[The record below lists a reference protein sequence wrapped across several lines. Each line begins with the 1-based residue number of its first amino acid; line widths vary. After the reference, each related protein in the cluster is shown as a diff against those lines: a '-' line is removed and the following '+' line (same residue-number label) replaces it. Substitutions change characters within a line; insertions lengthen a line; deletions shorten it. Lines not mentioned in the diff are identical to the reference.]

1 MGTLFHSGNLDLR
14 IKVNKKIFRIF
25 ASKHIMLM
33 YLYGASGHAK
43 VILDILKACNIK
55 MEGLIDDNPSV
66 NELMGF
72 PVFHNRLDLHPVIVP
87 IGNCDI
93 RRKVVEKIAQTLNAT
108 PFDAAVF
115 GTAIHPSAI
124 ISESAHIGVGTVVM
138 QGAIIQTCA
147 QIGRHCIVNTGAKID
162 HECVIGDYVH
172 IDSGTTLS
180 NNVTV
185 GNDTW
190 IGTGSIIT
198 QGIHIGNNVVVN
210 AGSVVDKDIPDG
222 CTAYGNPCQV
232 RKTEI

>member
-1 MGTLFHSGNLDLR
+1 
-14 IKVNKKIFRIF
+14 
-25 ASKHIMLM
+25 M

-43 VILDILKACNIK
+43 VILDILKACDIK

-72 PVFHNRLDLHPVIVP
+72 PVFHNRLDLHPVIVS

-124 ISESAHIGVGTVVM
+124 ISESAHIGVGSVVM

>member
-1 MGTLFHSGNLDLR
+1 
-14 IKVNKKIFRIF
+14 
-25 ASKHIMLM
+25 M

-43 VILDILKACNIK
+43 VILDILKACDIK

-72 PVFHNRLDLHPVIVP
+72 PVFHNRLDLHPVIVS

-172 IDSGTTLS
+172 IDSGTILS

-232 RKTEI
+232 RKTEK

>member
-1 MGTLFHSGNLDLR
+1 
-14 IKVNKKIFRIF
+14 
-25 ASKHIMLM
+25 M

-43 VILDILKACNIK
+43 VILDILKACDIK

-72 PVFHNRLDLHPVIVP
+72 PVFHNRLDLHPVIVS
-87 IGNCDI
+87 IGNCKI
-93 RRKVVEKIAQTLNAT
+93 RRLVVEKIAQTLQAT

-180 NNVTV
+180 NNVTM

-222 CTAYGNPCQV
+222 CTAFGNPCQV